1 MSLIILLGY
10 YLLFFYLNSASL
22 KSAFPLLL
30 WSLCL
35 SYEFKSDLLAYL
47 SKVFAHAP
55 SKLSLRELE
64 KIAASKRH
72 KPSSAVFLGYGYVFT
87 PKHAELLN
95 NKLKKSSKRG
105 SAFIEA
111 FGAGYFDDLE
121 FFARKK
127 LFVATKI
134 LASHLLIF
142 GTTGSGKTRLFD
154 LLISQAILRGDCV
167 IIFDPKG
174 DADLIEKT
182 RSCCRYAGR
191 PLDFLRL
198 DTENPQHSIC
208 FNPLS
213 CFDNASE
220 IGERISSLME
230 ASASGSAFKNY
241 ANLAI
246 TAAAVALLKLHK
258 PLTLRNLKEAV
269 GNNDLNFSAL
279 KQTLERIVQKLSLSE
294 ASVFWER
301 LRKLMHDEKKF
312 NLKVKALQSFYSY
325 LIDKKFMEKDPDLEI
340 LFLTCAIDKEYFAK
354 VTNGVLPILASLTS
368 GSRTS
373 VLSNED
379 LLQSLDFSQI
389 INAKKVL
396 HIALPSLKDLKASQ
410 NLGKILLSDLT
421 SKAASV
427 YNQHILKGELSKN
440 KVCIFIDECGEVASS
455 ALVQLLNKARGANFS
470 LTLAVQ
476 SFRDLVKNGGSDQAL
491 QILDNCNS
499 KLILRVGSLET
510 ASVFCDCIDK
520 AYLANQSKSCQQ
532 SFSCC
537 GQSDG
542 QSSAELSKK
551 EALISPQMLMGL
563 KNLEYAACL
572 GGNTLIKGRLPFI
585 AKEQLCSGF

>member
-1 MSLIILLGY
+1 MSLLLLLGY
-10 YLLFFYLNSASL
+10 YLIFLYFNCASL
-22 KSAFPLLL
+22 QCAWPLLL
-30 WSLCL
+30 WSLYL

-47 SKVFAHAP
+47 SKVMMHAP
-55 SKLSLRELE
+55 PKLSLRELE
-64 KIAASKRH
+64 RIAGSKRQ
-72 KPSSAVFLGYGYVFT
+72 KQNNAVFLGYGYVFT
-87 PKHAELLN
+87 KKHAELLD
-95 NKLKKSSKRG
+95 NKLKQSSAPG
-105 SAFIEA
+105 SAFIDS
-111 FGAGYFDDLE
+111 FGSDYFDDLE
-121 FFARKK
+121 FFAKQK
-127 LFVATKI
+127 LFTTQKI
-134 LASHLLIF
+134 LTSHLLIF

-174 DADLIEKT
+174 DADLIEKA
-182 RSCCRYAGR
+182 RCCCSYAKR

-198 DTENPQHSIC
+198 DTENPQHSIS

-213 CFDNASE
+213 CFENASE

-230 ASASGSAFKNY
+230 NSASGSAFKNY
-241 ANLAI
+241 ANLAV
-246 TAAAVALLKLHK
+246 TAAAIALLKLHK
-258 PLTLRNLKEAV
+258 SLNLRNLKDAV

-279 KQTLERIVQKLSLSE
+279 KQTLESLVHKLNRSDVS
-294 ASVFWER
+294 SFWER
-301 LRKLMHDEKKF
+301 LHKLMHEEKKF
-312 NLKVKALQSFYSY
+312 SLKIKALQSFYSY
-325 LIDKKFMEKDPDLEI
+325 LVDKKFIEKDPDLEI

-354 VTNGVLPILASLTS
+354 VTNGVLPILTSLTS

-373 VLSNED
+373 ILSNED

-427 YNQHILKGELSKN
+427 YNQHILSGDLPKN
-440 KVCIFIDECGEVASS
+440 QVCIFIDECGEVASS

-499 KLILRVGSLET
+499 KLMLRVGSLET
-510 ASVFCDCIDK
+510 ASVFCDCINK
-520 AYLANQSKSCQQ
+520 AYLSVQHRSSLQ
-532 SFSCC
+532 SFNSQ
-537 GQSDG
+537 GSSDS
-542 QSSAELSKK
+542 QSSSELLKK
-551 EALISPQMLMGL
+551 ELLINPQLLMGL
-563 KNLEYAACL
+563 KNLEYAAYL
-572 GGNTLIKGRLPFI
+572 GGSTLIKGRLPLI
-585 AKEQLCSGF
+585 VKE